1 MSKKSESAS
10 SRRKFLKTS
19 GSAVAAGTALSQIP
33 IENVVHA
40 AGSDTVSVALV
51 GCGGRGSGAIAQ
63 IRNTR
68 GNTRLVAVADVNAKK
83 AKDRVDGYKK
93 QFNDW
98 VDVPEDRI
106 FGGIDGYKHAIDSGA
121 DLVVI
126 ATPPGFK
133 PQQFEYAV
141 KAGKHVFCEKPVAS
155 DAPGVRRVLAATQEA
170 KKKNLPDRY
179 RPTTP
184 PRGALYQQR

>member
-1 MSKKSESAS
+1 M
-10 SRRKFLKTS
+10 
-19 GSAVAAGTALSQIP
+19 
-33 IENVVHA
+33 
-40 AGSDTVSVALV
+40 SVALV

-170 KKKNLPDRY
+170 KKKN
-179 RPTTP
+179 
-184 PRGALYQQR
+184 PRQTCRKESFCDHGTVNLILKP

>member
-1 MSKKSESAS
+1 M
-10 SRRKFLKTS
+10 
-19 GSAVAAGTALSQIP
+19 
-33 IENVVHA
+33 
-40 AGSDTVSVALV
+40 V

-141 KAGKHVFCEKPVAS
+141 KAAS
-155 DAPGVRRVLAATQEA
+155 TSSVRSLWPPMLRVCAVCWPLR
-170 KKKNLPDRY
+170 K
-179 RPTTP
+179 RPK
-184 PRGALYQQR
+184 RKIS